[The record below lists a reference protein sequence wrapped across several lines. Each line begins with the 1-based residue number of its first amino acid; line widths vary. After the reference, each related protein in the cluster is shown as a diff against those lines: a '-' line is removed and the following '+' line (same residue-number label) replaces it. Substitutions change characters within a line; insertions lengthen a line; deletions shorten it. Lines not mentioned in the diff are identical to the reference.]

1 MIYVLICALLAVTW
15 LSLSC
20 KTIEN
25 SILCL
30 QCNLTDKIRNYFID
44 EILNANNFGN
54 IIIKYPI
61 KCKLFNVEDIVC
73 DLNNKADII
82 ENSVMYHG
90 IIVYNIKINKCK
102 NVVVLECERYR
113 RK

>member
-1 MIYVLICALLAVTW
+1 MIYILICALLLVAW

-25 SILCL
+25 SIFCL
-30 QCNLTDKIRNYFID
+30 QYNLIDKIRNYFID
-44 EILNANNFGN
+44 EILNASNFGR
-54 IIIKYPI
+54 IIIKYPV
-61 KCKLFNVEDIVC
+61 KCKLFNLQDIVC
-73 DLNNKADII
+73 DLNNRVDII

-90 IIVYNIKINKCK
+90 IIVYNIKINKC
-102 NVVVLECERYR
+102 NNTIILECERYK